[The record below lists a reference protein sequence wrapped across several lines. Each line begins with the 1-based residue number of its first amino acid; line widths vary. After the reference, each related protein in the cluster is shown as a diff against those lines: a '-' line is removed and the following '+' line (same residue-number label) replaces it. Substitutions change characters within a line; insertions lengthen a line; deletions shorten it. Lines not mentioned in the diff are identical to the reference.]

1 MSHVTEEQR
10 YTISM
15 MLEQGYSRKEICK
28 VIGKDKS
35 VISRELKRNCDQR
48 NGKYT
53 SKLAQKKYEKRKREK
68 PKALKFTREVQIY
81 VEDKLGLQW
90 SPEQISNSCNKE
102 EMQMVSPERIY
113 QHIIQDKKEGGRL
126 YKNLRRKKKYRRR
139 IGVEDRRGKLKNRK
153 SIHERPKEVD
163 EKTRVGDLEV
173 DLILGANHKGAL
185 LTINDRKTGLAR
197 VRLLKSKNAKG
208 VAKAIVKALRSI
220 KTICKTMTSDNGK
233 EFAQHEYVSKK
244 LGIDFYFADP
254 YSSWQRGA
262 NENLNGLI
270 RQYFPKK
277 TSFEQLT
284 WRDIKK
290 VENLLNTR
298 PRKRLGYITPQAKFD
313 FLTKVAFVA

>member
-1 MSHVTEEQR
+1 MSHVTESQR
-10 YTISM
+10 YTIAM
-15 MLEQGYSRKEICK
+15 MIEQGYRQKEISE

-35 VISRELKRNCDQR
+35 VVSREISRNCDMR
-48 NGKYT
+48 SGKYN
-53 SKLAQKKYEKRKREK
+53 SKLAQNKYEKRKREK
-68 PKALKFTREVQIY
+68 PKEKKFTKEVQYYI
-81 VEDKLGLQW
+81 EEKLRLQW
-90 SPEQISNSCNKE
+90 SPEQISNSCDTNKIK
-102 EMQMVSPERIY
+102 MVSTERIY
-113 QHIIQDKKEGGRL
+113 QHIIQDKKTGGVL
-126 YKNLRRKKKYRRR
+126 YENLRRKKKYRKR
-139 IGVEDRRGKLKNRK
+139 IGIAERRGKLKNRL

-163 EKTRVGDLEV
+163 QKTRVGDFEV

-185 LTINDRKTGLAR
+185 LTINDRKTGLAK

-208 VAKAIVKALRSI
+208 VAKAIVKALKGI
-220 KTICKTMTSDNGK
+220 KEICKTMTSDNGK

-244 LGIDFYFADP
+244 LGLDFYFADP

-277 TSFEQLT
+277 SSFEQLT

-290 VENLLNTR
+290 VENLLNNR
-298 PRKRLGYITPQAKFD
+298 PRKRLGYNTPQNKFD